1 MAEFRVIDP
10 HGKIVATKD
19 FATAE
24 AAHAW
29 FDHAIANNSELGW
42 RLEVN
47 DEGTWAFFDDTEGF
61 TAPISHHPA
70 RNRRISC

>member
-10 HGKIVATKD
+10 NGKIVATKN

-29 FDHAIANNSELGW
+29 FDDASANNSELGW

-47 DEGTWAFFDDTEGF
+47 DEGKWAFFDDTQGF
-61 TAPISHHPA
+61 TAPVSHHPA
-70 RNRRISC
+70 S

>member
-1 MAEFRVIDP
+1 MAEFRVVDP
-10 HGKIVATKD
+10 RGKVVGTNN

-29 FDHAIANNSELGW
+29 FDHAIPDNSELGW

-47 DEGTWAFFDDTEGF
+47 DEGKWAFFDDTQGF
-61 TAPISHHPA
+61 TAPVSRHPS
-70 RNRRISC
+70 N

>member
-10 HGKIVATKD
+10 QGKIVATKN

-29 FDHAIANNSELGW
+29 FDDTSANNSELGW

-47 DEGTWAFFDDTEGF
+47 DEGKWAFFDDTQGF
-61 TAPISHHPA
+61 TAPVSHHPA
-70 RNRRISC
+70 S